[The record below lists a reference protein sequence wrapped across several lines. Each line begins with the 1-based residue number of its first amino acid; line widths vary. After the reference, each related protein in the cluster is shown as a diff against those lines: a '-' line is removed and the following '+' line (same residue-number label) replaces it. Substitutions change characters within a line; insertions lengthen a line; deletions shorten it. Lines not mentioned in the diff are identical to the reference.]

1 MVPSSLPRVT
11 SANWPR
17 AALQEG
23 GEGGEN
29 WGSGWGAAG
38 VQEKKHYQLRQLS
51 QTFGLRIL
59 KSVFKIIEK
68 PKELLFMWIV
78 IN

>member
-1 MVPSSLPRVT
+1 M
-11 SANWPR
+11 
-17 AALQEG
+17 
-23 GEGGEN
+23 
-29 WGSGWGAAG
+29 
-38 VQEKKHYQLRQLS
+38 QEKKHYQLRQLS

>member
-1 MVPSSLPRVT
+1 MR
-11 SANWPR
+11 
-17 AALQEG
+17 
-23 GEGGEN
+23 
-29 WGSGWGAAG
+29 
-38 VQEKKHYQLRQLS
+38 EKKHYQLRQRS